1 MKYLLLIVISVSFA
15 SVFSVNVFAQSLY
28 VNPDEDNLIKIKD
41 SKYFA
46 SSINVLRNSNGE
58 LISVVKTEA
67 SRYLPNPITDQFIDT
82 VPIIKEG
89 IINSKNIPTLGICL
103 GAQILAAAGGAQTY
117 KLKYGH
123 RGQNKPCVNLDT
135 NQVYVTSQNHGYC
148 INPDSLGNT
157 EFDLWFSNVDDKTVE
172 GVKHKNKKCIA
183 VQFHPEASPG
193 PYDCKFVFDE
203 LKNIMEGVTTGKT

>member
-1 MKYLLLIVISVSFA
+1 MKHLILIVISISLA

-82 VPIIKEG
+82 LPIIKEG
-89 IINSKNIPTLGICL
+89 IFNTKNIEMRQVEVNYNYEKCITEIYQVPGYSDQCNW
-103 GAQILAAAGGAQTY
+103 Y
-117 KLKYGH
+117 H
-123 RGQNKPCVNLDT
+123 RA
-135 NQVYVTSQNHGYC
+135 YVTSLGINNDKDERFEIFRGLNHSYTVK
-148 INPDSLGNT
+148 PSDS
-157 EFDLWFSNVDDKTVE
+157 
-172 GVKHKNKKCIA
+172 
-183 VQFHPEASPG
+183 
-193 PYDCKFVFDE
+193 
-203 LKNIMEGVTTGKT
+203 VTSFWTIIRSD

>member
-1 MKYLLLIVISVSFA
+1 MKYLILIVISISLA

-82 VPIIKEG
+82 LPIMKEG
-89 IINSKNIPTLGICL
+89 IFNSKSIEMRQVEVNYNYEKCITEMYQVPGYEEQCNW
-103 GAQILAAAGGAQTY
+103 Y
-117 KLKYGH
+117 H
-123 RGQNKPCVNLDT
+123 RA
-135 NQVYVTSQNHGYC
+135 YVTSLGVNNDKGERFEIFRGLNHSYTVK
-148 INPDSLGNT
+148 PSDS
-157 EFDLWFSNVDDKTVE
+157 
-172 GVKHKNKKCIA
+172 
-183 VQFHPEASPG
+183 
-193 PYDCKFVFDE
+193 
-203 LKNIMEGVTTGKT
+203 VTSFWTIIRSD

>member
-1 MKYLLLIVISVSFA
+1 MKYLILIVISISLA

-82 VPIIKEG
+82 LPIMKEG
-89 IINSKNIPTLGICL
+89 IFNAKNIEMRQVEVNYNYEKCITEMYQVPGYADQCNW
-103 GAQILAAAGGAQTY
+103 Y
-117 KLKYGH
+117 H
-123 RGQNKPCVNLDT
+123 RA
-135 NQVYVTSQNHGYC
+135 YVTSLGINNEKGERFEIFRGLNHSYTVK
-148 INPDSLGNT
+148 PSDS
-157 EFDLWFSNVDDKTVE
+157 
-172 GVKHKNKKCIA
+172 
-183 VQFHPEASPG
+183 
-193 PYDCKFVFDE
+193 
-203 LKNIMEGVTTGKT
+203 VTSFWTIIRSD